1 MDLSIYCI
9 HCIVYVSC
17 VYEFLYNKLVL
28 FYFQLFFELDGI
40 DPLAMSYDWIAKKLY
55 LSVRNGEQLMIYY
68 LLDVGDIEDR
78 DMMHVY
84 TSEPRKFVESI
95 QTELTI
101 DPFKGLVLICS
112 LCVCVYASMK

>member
-1 MDLSIYCI
+1 MYCVCILSSCI
-9 HCIVYVSC
+9 IN
-17 VYEFLYNKLVL
+17 LYF

-78 DMMHVY
+78 DMIHVY
-84 TSEPRKFVESI
+84 TAVRELSI
-95 QTELTI
+95 NFQTEMTVN
-101 DPFKGLVLICS
+101 PFEG
-112 LCVCVYASMK
+112 

>member
-1 MDLSIYCI
+1 MYCVCILSSCI
-9 HCIVYVSC
+9 IN
-17 VYEFLYNKLVL
+17 LYF

-40 DPLAMSYDWIAKKLY
+40 NPLAMSYDWIAKKLY
-55 LSVRNGEQLMIYY
+55 VAVRNGTQLMIYY

-78 DMMHVY
+78 DMIHVY

-101 DPFKGLVLICS
+101 DPFKG
-112 LCVCVYASMK
+112 